1 MGSQEAFTENNNTL
15 IQCYSLR
22 YENEVAL
29 TLIELGV
36 NVHQCNADGLHV
48 LHICTRIGSVNIVSQ
63 LLDLGV
69 DPNTQES
76 NGATPLLLFIV
87 PRQQDVTKI
96 LLEKDASVD
105 LADVQD
111 NTPLHVAAEAN
122 DVEVIFPFSL

>member
-1 MGSQEAFTENNNTL
+1 M
-15 IQCYSLR
+15 
-22 YENEVAL
+22 
-29 TLIELGV
+29 IELGV

-63 LLDLGV
+63 LLDLEV

-96 LLEKDASVD
+96 LLEEDASVD
-105 LADVQD
+105 LADVQN
-111 NTPLHVAAEAN
+111 NTPLYVAAEAN
-122 DVEVIFPFSL
+122 DVEAVRLLLEHGADPTLCNLNGKTPADVTD